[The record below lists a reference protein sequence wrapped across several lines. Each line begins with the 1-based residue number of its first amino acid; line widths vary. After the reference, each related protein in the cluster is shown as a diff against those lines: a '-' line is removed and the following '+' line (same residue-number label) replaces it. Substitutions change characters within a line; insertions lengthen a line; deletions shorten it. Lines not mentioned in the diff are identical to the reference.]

1 MAGAVRTVEAGRR
14 LLPFPTLV
22 DLAARALALAGVTV
36 AECHDEG
43 YPTPLRDAVVRACC
57 KAPLPVRTHCKS
69 RRQAYDQADRDI
81 ERDRLLEQR
90 PAMLRKKPKQGK
102 QYANT
107 AAFNADLEEW
117 KKERD
122 ERKVLVALNA
132 RNLAKLRVFPTP
144 LKPRPRKPQEQLR
157 AEYARRLELMRKR
170 KLASGDETGNTV
182 HSATS
187 YPGVSFDHL
196 TIGAKRYRASPCVGG
211 RSKCLGYY
219 FTAEDG
225 AAVCAAAKA
234 IRHAARAVQKA
245 MRDAAL
251 QP

>member
-1 MAGAVRTVEAGRR
+1 VQCALWR
-14 LLPFPTLV
+14 LGGDVQPVPTLV

-36 AECHDEG
+36 AECHDAG

-57 KAPLPVRTHCKS
+57 KALLPVRTNPKT
-69 RRQAYDQADRDI
+69 RRKAYDQADRDI

-144 LKPRPRKPQEQLR
+144 LKPRPRKPQEQLFL
-157 AEYARRLELMRKR
+157 YK
-170 KLASGDETGNTV
+170 
-182 HSATS
+182 
-187 YPGVSFDHL
+187 
-196 TIGAKRYRASPCVGG
+196 ASPTSRQDHPVAKDEWCRDRIG
-211 RSKCLGYY
+211 RLPRQFDPQSRP
-219 FTAEDG
+219 
-225 AAVCAAAKA
+225 
-234 IRHAARAVQKA
+234 IRTLERP
-245 MRDAAL
+245 RY
-251 QP
+251 

>member
-1 MAGAVRTVEAGRR
+1 
-14 LLPFPTLV
+14 
-22 DLAARALALAGVTV
+22 
-36 AECHDEG
+36 
-43 YPTPLRDAVVRACC
+43 
-57 KAPLPVRTHCKS
+57 
-69 RRQAYDQADRDI
+69 
-81 ERDRLLEQR
+81 
-90 PAMLRKKPKQGK
+90 MLRKKPKQGK

-157 AEYARRLELMRKR
+157 AEYARRIELMRKR

>member
-1 MAGAVRTVEAGRR
+1 
-14 LLPFPTLV
+14 
-22 DLAARALALAGVTV
+22 
-36 AECHDEG
+36 
-43 YPTPLRDAVVRACC
+43 
-57 KAPLPVRTHCKS
+57 
-69 RRQAYDQADRDI
+69 
-81 ERDRLLEQR
+81 
-90 PAMLRKKPKQGK
+90 
-102 QYANT
+102 
-107 AAFNADLEEW
+107 
-117 KKERD
+117 
-122 ERKVLVALNA
+122 
-132 RNLAKLRVFPTP
+132 
-144 LKPRPRKPQEQLR
+144 
-157 AEYARRLELMRKR
+157 MRKR